1 MNNSM
6 PSEEGISAYFVL
18 FSALL
23 AIVLVLSKILHDQPI
38 LNSFL
43 PESGMILLVGMATGF
58 VINLFVDVRVVEP
71 ANDAS
76 NNDNDEFVVQ
86 SLLSFSPVVFMIVLL
101 PPIIFNS
108 GYHLR
113 KELFFRH
120 FVPILLFSV
129 VGTLISSLSITFLLG
144 ILKAFDLFGDF
155 APSK

>member
-1 MNNSM
+1 M

-23 AIVLVLSKILHDQPI
+23 AIVLVLSKLLHDRPI

-43 PESGMILLVGMATGF
+43 PESGMVLLVGMATGF

-71 ANDAS
+71 VGDDAS
-76 NNDNDEFVVQ
+76 NNNNDEFFVQ
-86 SLLSFSPVVFMIVLL
+86 TLLSFSPVVFMIVLL

-120 FVPILLFSV
+120 FVPISLFAV
-129 VGTLISSLSITFLLG
+129 AGTLISSLSITFLLG
-144 ILKAFDLFGDF
+144 ILKLFDLFGDF
-155 APSK
+155 APST